1 MSLNVQKTS
10 ELLTCHFPVGFISW
24 LERQLPYVMYGS
36 IYSVISEESLGVCDL
51 VCFGCVAVQP
61 LPKGDQVLNFSD
73 AEQMV
78 DDVKLK

>member
-1 MSLNVQKTS
+1 MI
-10 ELLTCHFPVGFISW
+10 VGA
-24 LERQLPYVMYGS
+24 G
-36 IYSVISEESLGVCDL
+36 L
-51 VCFGCVAVQP
+51 VFAVQP

>member
-1 MSLNVQKTS
+1 MKLMMLFTENMWFY
-10 ELLTCHFPVGFISW
+10 L
-24 LERQLPYVMYGS
+24 
-36 IYSVISEESLGVCDL
+36 
-51 VCFGCVAVQP
+51 CVAVQP

>member
-1 MSLNVQKTS
+1 MN
-10 ELLTCHFPVGFISW
+10 LTYYRFQMVYLFAVFC
-24 LERQLPYVMYGS
+24 
-36 IYSVISEESLGVCDL
+36 VIW
-51 VCFGCVAVQP
+51 FAVQP

>member
-1 MSLNVQKTS
+1 M
-10 ELLTCHFPVGFISW
+10 F
-24 LERQLPYVMYGS
+24 
-36 IYSVISEESLGVCDL
+36 EESFCNYVNEVMIDSWRW
-51 VCFGCVAVQP
+51 FGFAVQP

>member
-1 MSLNVQKTS
+1 MYEKAPSVSFGGKYDGLY
-10 ELLTCHFPVGFISW
+10 IYW
-24 LERQLPYVMYGS
+24 LCWFWL
-36 IYSVISEESLGVCDL
+36 
-51 VCFGCVAVQP
+51 CVTVQP

>member
-1 MSLNVQKTS
+1 
-10 ELLTCHFPVGFISW
+10 
-24 LERQLPYVMYGS
+24 MYGS
-36 IYSVISEESLGVCDL
+36 IYSVISEESLGDL
-51 VCFGCVAVQP
+51 VCIDSVAVQP

>member
-1 MSLNVQKTS
+1 MVFSDGLFV
-10 ELLTCHFPVGFISW
+10 
-24 LERQLPYVMYGS
+24 S
-36 IYSVISEESLGVCDL
+36 IFWIN
-51 VCFGCVAVQP
+51 FFAVQP

>member
-1 MSLNVQKTS
+1 MYERKKKLLKTS
-10 ELLTCHFPVGFISW
+10 YLW
-24 LERQLPYVMYGS
+24 L
-36 IYSVISEESLGVCDL
+36 
-51 VCFGCVAVQP
+51 CFAVQP